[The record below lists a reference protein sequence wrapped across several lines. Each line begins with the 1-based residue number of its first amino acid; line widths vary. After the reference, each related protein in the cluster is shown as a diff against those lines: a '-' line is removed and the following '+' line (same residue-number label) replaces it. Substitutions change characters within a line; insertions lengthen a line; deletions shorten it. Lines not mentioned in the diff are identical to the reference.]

1 MSRRYKWAQIIQVF
15 EATGF
20 SQVDRIGNEC
30 ILQGPDGYYV
40 WVPVGRDLSEDDV
53 NRFLDA
59 NHINR
64 EDFWALHGEL
74 FVD

>member
-1 MSRRYKWAQIIQVF
+1 MPRRYKWEQIIQVF

-20 SQVDRIGNEC
+20 RQVERIGNEC
-30 ILQGPDGYYV
+30 ILEGPDGYV
-40 WVPVGRDLSEDDV
+40 WAPVGRDLSEDDV

-59 NHINR
+59 NQI
-64 EDFWALHGEL
+64 DSGSFWALHGEL